1 MVGATGKG
9 KTTDEINKKKCLP
22 LERLK
27 LSTCK
32 MQQQVRGSLQ
42 RQEQVSYR
50 SVECTVM
57 Q

>member
-32 MQQQVRGSLQ
+32 MQRQVRGSLQ
-42 RQEQVSYR
+42 RQEQVSYH